1 MFVSLPL
8 SSGKK
13 ISYFLRSIILSSV
26 DCLGLPYFSILSQK
40 STIFEKK
47 KKKSLLNIQCVL
59 ASFKILSEIFV
70 FLIRNR
76 RDIITTVQRTPP
88 KVLII
93 PVIF

>member
-1 MFVSLPL
+1 VFVSLPL

-40 STIFEKK
+40 STIFE

>member
-40 STIFEKK
+40 STIFE